1 MSQVTFYLMSQP
13 DDADASAVER
23 LACQLAA
30 DGWSAGHLYLLC
42 EDEAQAPASGRAVV
56 AVAARSL
63 RAAPVAGGERSG
75 PGGIGHQPPRR
86 RYACL
91 INLARQTPLFAGHFA
106 QVVDFVPTDETQK
119 ASPRALQA
127 LSPGGPYPRD
137 EGSARPCRTGSG
149 AALTVPPSIHD
160 ESTPDSIHPEYGE
173 TMEKTFNHNA
183 IEQALYQHWEAQGY
197 FKPHGDTSKDS
208 FCIMIPPPNVTGSL
222 HMGHAFQQTL
232 MDT

>member
-42 EDEAQAPASGRAVV
+42 EDEAQALRLDELLWQLPPDRFVPHQLQGESGQ
-56 AVAARSL
+56 
-63 RAAPVAGGERSG
+63 APVE
-75 PGGIGHQPPRR
+75 IGHQPPRR

-119 ASPRALQA
+119 QQARERYKHYRAAGFTLQTQA
-127 LSPGGPYPRD
+127 AP
-137 EGSARPCRTGSG
+137 SA
-149 AALTVPPSIHD
+149 A
-160 ESTPDSIHPEYGE
+160 
-173 TMEKTFNHNA
+173 
-183 IEQALYQHWEAQGY
+183 EAQAIDR
-197 FKPHGDTSKDS
+197 PETD
-208 FCIMIPPPNVTGSL
+208 
-222 HMGHAFQQTL
+222 
-232 MDT
+232 